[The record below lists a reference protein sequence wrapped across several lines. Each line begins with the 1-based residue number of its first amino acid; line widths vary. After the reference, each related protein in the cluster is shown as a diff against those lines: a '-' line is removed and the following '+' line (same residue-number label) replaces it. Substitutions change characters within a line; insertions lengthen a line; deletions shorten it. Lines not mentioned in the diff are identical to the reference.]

1 MAVVKKRWGFPE
13 KSVDHFTE
21 MTEGMVENTDMVRD
35 DIRSAERGW
44 KERQRRDFTH
54 PPAVQTRRTLWW
66 ADSVEC
72 FGHLRNVQD
81 LLADP
86 CELRFGEPFK
96 KAL

>member
-35 DIRSAERGW
+35 DIRSAERAGRNVS
-44 KERQRRDFTH
+44 EGTSPILLQSRLDAH
-54 PPAVQTRRTLWW
+54 WW